1 MGGIESEDVGVRRR
15 AYAPRRLT
23 SGDRHSPRAYR
34 RLLTVFQSL
43 GIEDDLDAQQELVRE
58 AYEYWVGKV
67 ARSHKRW
74 DKDLIA
80 YLKEHPKDLIA
91 YLKEHPEVLSH
102 PEVKRLLSRELGV
115 GEQGGEPLQS
125 RDGSIDQS

>member
-1 MGGIESEDVGVRRR
+1 MGGIEREDGVGRRR

-58 AYEYWVGKV
+58 AYEYWVGKAV
-67 ARSHKRW
+67 RSHKR
-74 DKDLIA
+74 LI
-80 YLKEHPKDLIA
+80 E

-102 PEVKRLLSRELGV
+102 PEVKRLQSRDGLVV
-115 GEQGGEPLQS
+115 GEQGGEPLRS
-125 RDGSIDQS
+125 RDGLIDQR